1 MAELVLHFDPD
12 SGIDLDAAAKALQ
25 AHCAGVDQVEAA
37 SAEVD
42 KSRTSLPDVL
52 LILTTATTILSNS
65 ATALEALQ
73 KIVHALK
80 DLAEDLGLRNLRVEA
95 GMSQTPVAQLTE
107 AQAKAALA
115 PAP

>member
-1 MAELVLHFDPD
+1 MPELVLHFDPD

-37 SAEVD
+37 SSEVD

-52 LILTTATTILSNS
+52 LILTMATTVLSNS

-73 KIVHALK
+73 KTIHALK
-80 DLAEDLGLRNLRVEA
+80 GVAEELGLRHVRVEA
-95 GMSQTPVAQLTE
+95 GMSQTPAADLTE
-107 AQAKAALA
+107 AQAKEALA
-115 PAP
+115 PA